1 MLERLHRQKY
11 PIHKIL
17 VMNTEEAYWNR
28 VWETEFPLVEVHH
41 LKKQNLTTAEPES
54 VLLSCRM
61 RRLWF
66 L

>member
-41 LKKQNLTTAEPES
+41 LKKTEFDHGGTRKRAAELSDAEIM
-54 VLLSCRM
+54 VL
-61 RRLWF
+61 
-66 L
+66 